1 MIQIIALLTTFQ
13 LRFDSAPEAG
23 DSRGLDL
30 ILDAHTDLI
39 TASSVTKPF
48 QVIISKYMYI
58 QNIHLP
64 LSISLHF
71 NRVLMQLLTPRWNT
85 LWSP

>member
-1 MIQIIALLTTFQ
+1 MQMLAYFTNYY

-48 QVIISKYMYI
+48 QVITS
-58 QNIHLP
+58 
-64 LSISLHF
+64 
-71 NRVLMQLLTPRWNT
+71 
-85 LWSP
+85 

>member
-48 QVIISKYMYI
+48 QVMTNRLYVVWLIMCSIY
-58 QNIHLP
+58 HCLP
-64 LSISLHF
+64 
-71 NRVLMQLLTPRWNT
+71 
-85 LWSP
+85 